1 MTPVDYHPPR
11 PPHEDTSCCGYT
23 TSHKCSDSLSS
34 LLSTLGILLLVLTY
48 TVLGALTFMSLEATP
63 PPDPTTIDP
72 AKPMDPGTKTTAS
85 VGSGH
90 NRTLSSTPSTLATP
104 SGRYGTVSAKTL
116 WGRITTIL
124 YTLVGIPLMLI
135 YLSLIGESLANTFR
149 SFYGK
154 LTKQTQ
160 RKSKQQQQQ
169 QQQNSLPNIYSQFN
183 HISTGKYDGK
193 TTPYRGGY
201 CTHASDF
208 EPKVRV
214 PIAVSFLIIISFI
227 LLGSLIFNKLE
238 NWTFLDGTFFCFTSL
253 GTIGFGEL
261 IPGESYDRTL
271 RGNKNI
277 SVLVSSSYILVGMA
291 VISMCF
297 NLIQEEIIFMIKKFT
312 LKLNKSGGSS
322 GGVCD
327 KNCDIS

>member
-1 MTPVDYHPPR
+1 
-11 PPHEDTSCCGYT
+11 
-23 TSHKCSDSLSS
+23 
-34 LLSTLGILLLVLTY
+34 
-48 TVLGALTFMSLEATP
+48 
-63 PPDPTTIDP
+63 
-72 AKPMDPGTKTTAS
+72 
-85 VGSGH
+85 
-90 NRTLSSTPSTLATP
+90 
-104 SGRYGTVSAKTL
+104 
-116 WGRITTIL
+116 
-124 YTLVGIPLMLI
+124 MLI

-160 RKSKQQQQQ
+160 RKSKQQ